1 MAEQLRSRQVGSD
14 VSAIRTS
21 TTLAVDDVDAPPR
34 EKGSPMKVK
43 VEGSICQGH
52 TLCAM
57 AAPKVFQLDDED
69 GHASAISEDV
79 APELEASAHEAQRSC
94 PEQAITIF

>member
-1 MAEQLRSRQVGSD
+1 
-14 VSAIRTS
+14 
-21 TTLAVDDVDAPPR
+21 
-34 EKGSPMKVK
+34 MKVK
-43 VEGSICQGH
+43 VDGSICQGH

-69 GHASAISEDV
+69 GHSTPITEDV
-79 APELEASAHEAQRSC
+79 APEHEASALEAARSC

>member
-1 MAEQLRSRQVGSD
+1 
-14 VSAIRTS
+14 
-21 TTLAVDDVDAPPR
+21 
-34 EKGSPMKVK
+34 MKVK

-57 AAPKVFQLDDED
+57 AAPQVFQLDDED

-79 APELEASAHEAQRSC
+79 APELEGPTHEAQRSC
-94 PEQAITIF
+94 PEQAISIF

>member
-1 MAEQLRSRQVGSD
+1 
-14 VSAIRTS
+14 
-21 TTLAVDDVDAPPR
+21 
-34 EKGSPMKVK
+34 MKVK
-43 VEGSICQGH
+43 VDGSICQGH

-69 GHASAISEDV
+69 GHASPVSETV
-79 APELEASAHEAQRSC
+79 PPELEASAHEAARSC

>member
-1 MAEQLRSRQVGSD
+1 
-14 VSAIRTS
+14 
-21 TTLAVDDVDAPPR
+21 
-34 EKGSPMKVK
+34 MKVK
-43 VEGSICQGH
+43 VDGSICQGH

-79 APELEASAHEAQRSC
+79 PAELEASALEASRSC